1 MMPLNLIY
9 DILQYA
15 WHVVQNENGT
25 GGVILVGPISAKML
39 ESIRDTGREKTFN
52 MGVRSRV

>member
-9 DILQYA
+9 DILRYA

-25 GGVILVGPISAKML
+25 GGVMLVGPISAKML
-39 ESIRDTGREKTFN
+39 ESIRDTGRERTFN
-52 MGVRSRV
+52 TGVHSHV